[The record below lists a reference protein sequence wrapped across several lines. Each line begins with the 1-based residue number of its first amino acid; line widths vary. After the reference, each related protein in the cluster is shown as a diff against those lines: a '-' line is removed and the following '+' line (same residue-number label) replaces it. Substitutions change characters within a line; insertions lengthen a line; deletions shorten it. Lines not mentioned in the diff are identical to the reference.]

1 NRTIDV
7 FTYSVEN
14 PWPEESHGRGA
25 SMEKRIADLDSD
37 LPGNWQSSLVPGGTP
52 GLARNSSGVRI
63 EAISVEQG
71 ILKIQL
77 DAISGHSYSLFVS
90 DKILAPEWTL
100 LQESEIQKSSGSID
114 LQVEIHSDEPRKFFT
129 IRDEVIA
136 N

>member
-1 NRTIDV
+1 
-7 FTYSVEN
+7 
-14 PWPEESHGRGA
+14 
-25 SMEKRIADLDSD
+25 
-37 LPGNWQSSLVPGGTP
+37 